1 MNIDRPHICVHC
13 TMYIHNDVDLK
24 RERER
29 EREKK
34 MIITVYLYMLLF
46 ISGIV
51 FLGSIQLQLK
61 RTGA

>member
-29 EREKK
+29 EREKT

-46 ISGIV
+46 ISGDV
-51 FLGSIQLQLK
+51 FWAVSSFN
-61 RTGA
+61 

>member
-29 EREKK
+29 ERERT

-46 ISGIV
+46 ISGDV
-51 FLGSIQLQLK
+51 FWG
-61 RTGA
+61 